1 MLNNNI
7 HFMIRYIMGISVL
20 NLLSNKVL
28 HYHNA
33 IAVWL
38 EFPDN
43 LWLEL
48 TFFFPKGTYSTVDQP
63 VTAKLQFEY
72 GYL

>member
-1 MLNNNI
+1 
-7 HFMIRYIMGISVL
+7 MICYVMGISLL
-20 NLLSNKVL
+20 NLHSNKVL

-43 LWLEL
+43 L
-48 TFFFPKGTYSTVDQP
+48 
-63 VTAKLQFEY
+63 
-72 GYL
+72 

>member
-1 MLNNNI
+1 MRPVLMLNNNI
-7 HFMIRYIMGISVL
+7 HFIICYIMRIPVL

-48 TFFFPKGTYSTVDQP
+48 TLFSPKGHRVQ
-63 VTAKLQFEY
+63 
-72 GYL
+72 

>member
-7 HFMIRYIMGISVL
+7 HFMICYIMRISVL

-28 HYHNA
+28 PYHNA

-43 LWLEL
+43 LRLEL
-48 TFFFPKGTYSTVDQP
+48 TFFFPKGTYSIVDQP